1 MAFFMLQNYNIVT
14 ELLKECYICVNNIDI
29 SKINYKIYI
38 MKITE
43 VIVRVI
49 SGKARGTKL
58 NSIESLSTRPTLD
71 RVKESLFNIIQNKI
85 PESIV
90 LDLFAG
96 SGAIGIEC
104 ISRGCMYAYFGEKS
118 HEAAK
123 MIYQNLEKT
132 KFLNS
137 AVVIEKDYLQV
148 LKMLSKEKITFDIIY
163 IDPPYRENLA
173 VNATKEI
180 LTLNLLSK
188 DGVIII
194 ETDDEERELNKL
206 KEIQVNVYDL
216 RKYGRASLI
225 FLNRKE

>member
-1 MAFFMLQNYNIVT
+1 M
-14 ELLKECYICVNNIDI
+14 
-29 SKINYKIYI
+29 
-38 MKITE
+38 
-43 VIVRVI
+43 RVI

-118 HEAAK
+118 HDTAK

-180 LTLNLLSK
+180 LALNLLSE
-188 DGVIII
+188 DGIIVI

>member
-1 MAFFMLQNYNIVT
+1 MRDNSRKMKP
-14 ELLKECYICVNNIDI
+14 KEK
-29 SKINYKIYI
+29 SF
-38 MKITE
+38 
-43 VIVRVI
+43 
-49 SGKARGTKL
+49 SAL
-58 NSIESLSTRPTLD
+58 
-71 RVKESLFNIIQNKI
+71 VKEAAKELPIKKGCCRHAFADALSL
-85 PESIV
+85 ESRFP
-90 LDLFAG
+90 DD
-96 SGAIGIEC
+96 
-104 ISRGCMYAYFGEKS
+104 
-118 HEAAK
+118 AAK

-180 LTLNLLSK
+180 LALNLLSE
-188 DGVIII
+188 DGIIVI